1 MPPFSSLLKAPA
13 RSIARAA
20 AVLLVLGLAA
30 CDGLGPVGPEDR
42 PIGAVGGGA
51 DTGDNVNDAL
61 VGNWRRTFFF
71 VDEFGFS
78 HAIET
83 TWQFAG
89 DGTAVRTI
97 VTSNLTLQIS
107 DVTVTVA
114 RWRIQGG
121 SIVLEFQSPDTGQVI
136 LDFVIVGDELTLAG
150 EIYSR
155 VGG

>member
-1 MPPFSSLLKAPA
+1 MPPFSSLLNWPA
-13 RSIARAA
+13 RWMKRAA
-20 AVLLVLGLAA
+20 AALLVLGLAA

-42 PIGAVGGGA
+42 LIGAGGGA

-71 VDEFGFS
+71 VDDFGFS
-78 HAIET
+78 HAVET

-97 VTSNLTLQIS
+97 ITTNITLQVS

-114 RWRIQGG
+114 RWRIQSG
-121 SIVLEFQSPDTGQVI
+121 SLVLEFQSPDSGQVI
-136 LDFVIVGDELTLAG
+136 LEFVIVGDELTLAG

>member
-1 MPPFSSLLKAPA
+1 MSPFSSLLKAPA
-13 RSIARAA
+13 RSLTRAA
-20 AVLLVLGLAA
+20 AALLVLGFAA
-30 CDGLGPVGPEDR
+30 CDGLGPVGPER
-42 PIGAVGGGA
+42 RQIGTVGSGA
-51 DTGDNVNDAL
+51 DTGGNANTAL
-61 VGNWRRTFFF
+61 VGSWRRTFFF

-89 DGTAVRTI
+89 DGTAVRTTI
-97 VTSNLTLQIS
+97 TTNLTLQVS
-107 DVTVTVA
+107 DVTVTIA

-121 SIVLEFQSPDTGQVI
+121 SIVLEFTSPDSGQVI

>member
-1 MPPFSSLLKAPA
+1 MRPLSSLLSTPA
-13 RSIARAA
+13 RSSGRVA
-20 AVLLVLGLAA
+20 AVLLVIALAA

-42 PIGAVGGGA
+42 LVGAVGGGA

-61 VGNWRRTFFF
+61 IGNWRRTFVF
-71 VDEFGFS
+71 VDEFGFA

-97 VTSNLTLQIS
+97 VTSNLTLQVS
-107 DVTVTVA
+107 DVIVTVA
-114 RWRIQGG
+114 RWRVQGG

-136 LDFVIVGDELTLAG
+136 LDFVIVGNELTLAG